1 MDLILLLK
9 FGLSMSSGLFLSLA
23 AIFLFLGFFV
33 KIVGK
38 LFSKKTVKKQ
48 HQNKYYKKYRHY
60 FYGFMIL
67 SYLLFPMIMFFSG
80 ASNTIVNLSDLVLL
94 TIVMVLSAIFYC
106 YGLLDI
112 LNKLLYETNLD
123 EMEQKISRQSMR
135 NAMLGLIFVL
145 GTLYFANSIIQLLFN
160 YSFDLSQSIDSLT
173 IINIVF
179 FTISIIWVVSY
190 LYYIKIKSL
199 KDV

>member
-1 MDLILLLK
+1 
-9 FGLSMSSGLFLSLA
+9 MSSGLFLSLA